1 MPWLAPAPA
10 DATHSAAC
18 SFVGLREPIV
28 TSCSSSTS
36 LLPIVLPTLPVPRT
50 PIFIVPPPAGAYDR
64 GMSTLRVARATEA
77 TLLAELQERASV
89 AAFPDIFPPERF
101 PFPRDAVHERWTQA
115 LEDPAASVLLA
126 QRAEEAVG
134 VALLRPDWLEGLYV
148 LPEWWGKGVAD
159 ELHDRGLEI
168 VRDLGS
174 AQIHLWVL
182 EGNTRAKRF
191 YERRGWQENGRT
203 RVVPYPPNPLDV
215 GYTLDF

>member
-1 MPWLAPAPA
+1 
-10 DATHSAAC
+10 
-18 SFVGLREPIV
+18 
-28 TSCSSSTS
+28 
-36 LLPIVLPTLPVPRT
+36 
-50 PIFIVPPPAGAYDR
+50 
-64 GMSTLRVARATEA
+64 MSTLRVARATEA